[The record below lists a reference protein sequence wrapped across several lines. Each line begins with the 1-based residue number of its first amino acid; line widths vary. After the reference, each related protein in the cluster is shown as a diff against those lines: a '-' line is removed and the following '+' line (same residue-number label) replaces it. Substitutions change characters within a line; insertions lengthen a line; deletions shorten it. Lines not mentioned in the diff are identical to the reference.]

1 MLASLAHWVQ
11 TFVAAH
17 GLIAVFVLM
26 VASSACIPIPSE
38 VTMLYA
44 GYLVSQGRMA
54 FAAAVVVGVVAD
66 LVGSLIAWGIGAYG
80 IDVAILRIEHSRRKI
95 EQAERWFERFG
106 SRVVFGCRM
115 VPLARSFVSLPAGA
129 ARMPL
134 RRFIPLT
141 VAGTTI
147 WLTLLVALGD
157 VAGANWNTWHTRIGY
172 LDYVV
177 VVVAL
182 AVAGWWLMKRR
193 RAVVG

>member
-17 GLIAVFVLM
+17 GLAAVFVLM

-54 FAAAVVVGVVAD
+54 FAAAVVVGVIAD
-66 LVGSLIAWGIGAYG
+66 LIGSLIAWAVGFYG
-80 IDVAILRIEHSRRKI
+80 IDLAVLRIEHNRRKI
-95 EQAERWFERFG
+95 EQAERWFEHYG
-106 SRVVFGCRM
+106 GWVVFGCRM

-129 ARMPL
+129 ARMRL

-141 VAGTTI
+141 VVGTTI
-147 WLTLLVALGD
+147 WLTLLVSVGD
-157 VAGANWNTWHTRIGY
+157 LAGANWSTWHTRFGY

-177 VVVAL
+177 VALVVIA
-182 AVAGWWLMKRR
+182 AGWLLVRR
-193 RAVVG
+193 RRTAVG